1 VTLRFNL
8 VKNYKFDY
16 HYQRCAFNILMDGG
30 KLDDLQNPSNHR
42 EEYNM
47 KSAKSL
53 KRLIDRRGEKL
64 KKCFFVLL
72 TSETTFLVKSYRF
85 DMINLK
91 EFYQQL

>member
-1 VTLRFNL
+1 
-8 VKNYKFDY
+8 
-16 HYQRCAFNILMDGG
+16 
-30 KLDDLQNPSNHR
+30 
-42 EEYNM
+42 M